1 MESACFEA
9 TMGTIT
15 MALIAA
21 GYEPLEQLYCYV
33 NTGNPAINTRRDAAR
48 DLILSVGKESV
59 RHYLNELSAIEDPKG
74 RTGIYNSVA

>member
-1 MESACFEA
+1 MENACFEA

-33 NTGNPAINTRRDAAR
+33 NTGNPTFITRQGGAR
-48 DLILSVGKESV
+48 NLILSVGMESV
-59 RHYLNELSAIEDPKG
+59 RHYLNELSA
-74 RTGIYNSVA
+74 TGDSKDTPAARSSGA

>member
-33 NTGNPAINTRRDAAR
+33 NTGNPAFITRQAGAR
-48 DLILSVGKESV
+48 NLILSVKMESV
-59 RHYLNELSAIEDPKG
+59 RSYIRELSQP
-74 RTGIYNSVA
+74 

>member
-1 MESACFEA
+1 MENTCFDA

-33 NTGNPAINTRRDAAR
+33 NTGNPAFITRQGGAR
-48 DLILSVGKESV
+48 DLILSVEMESV
-59 RHYLNELSAIEDPKG
+59 RCYVNELSAIEDSKG
-74 RTGIYNSVA
+74 FSGMRSSVA